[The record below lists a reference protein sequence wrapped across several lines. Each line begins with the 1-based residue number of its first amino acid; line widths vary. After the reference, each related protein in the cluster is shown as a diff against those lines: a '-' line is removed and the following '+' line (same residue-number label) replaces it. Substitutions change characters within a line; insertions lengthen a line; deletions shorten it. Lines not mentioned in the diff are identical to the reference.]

1 MAAEAQDLTKE
12 TSFTK
17 ELKFGFGEYSKYV
30 ISDRALPD
38 ARDGLKPVHR
48 RIVWAMQDMG
58 LTHRSNYKKCAR
70 IVGEVT
76 GKYHPHAGGT
86 YESVVRL
93 AQDWSL
99 RYPLVDGQG
108 NFGSI
113 DGYPPA
119 AMRYTEA
126 RLARITQELTAN
138 ISKKVVEFVENFD
151 GEEFEPT
158 VLPVSIPNLLLNGA
172 KGIAVGMSSN
182 IPPHQ
187 LGELVDGCIAIIEN
201 PKISVLELM
210 EHVKGPDFPTGGLI
224 VGMKGIQDL
233 YMTGKGSIRVR
244 SRVHFESPDTHKK
257 IKDNLLVV
265 TEIPYFVNKTTLI
278 EEIANLINDKKIR
291 GISNIRDLS
300 KDKIRIEI
308 EVETGFEDEESLRT
322 IQAQLFKRTSLETLF
337 HARIL
342 AFVWG
347 KPRTLNL
354 KQSLSIFLDFRE
366 KVVKNIATEE
376 LEKVEARIHILDG
389 LIIATD
395 HIDEVIRTIR
405 SSESR
410 KEANQALIS
419 KFGLSQLQSKAVLD
433 MSLGRLT
440 RIESGEIQREAE
452 EKKTR
457 ASELKLIINDR
468 IHRLSLMKSQ
478 LLEVKKRFNDSRRT
492 DFVFHD
498 IFVGGTDR
506 KFIHERKLL
515 ISSTSEGYV
524 RSIELAKFNTQKR
537 GGRGVAGVPLN
548 DGEKLFDLQIV
559 SNKDDLLLI
568 TERGV
573 IHKIPAYEV
582 PEVAKRIR
590 KGRKLSTLIPV
601 ESNIVKIVPIEE
613 DGFSEDRVLVTVTKN
628 GIVKRTSLDKYK
640 NIRKNGIR
648 CLKFKEEEDSVA
660 DAFITEGKNYI
671 FLASKKGK
679 AVVFREEEARLV
691 GRSSMGV
698 FGMKLEEV
706 DDEVI
711 SAFQVSESD
720 YEDTSI
726 FTITERGYGKRTKL
740 ADYRITKRNAKG
752 VKNIKVTK
760 KNGLVITSMPVPM
773 DKVEGVNIS
782 LVNSDGILIRT
793 GVKNIRVMGRDTQ
806 GVRVMRIKGKQKVL
820 LATGVVDELS
830 EEDSEGTEPDDTNPE
845 NPSTNPE
852 NEQLNSDDLLG
863 EEEQSE
869 SVVDEIADALSDLED

>member
-1 MAAEAQDLTKE
+1 MAVEAQDLTKE

-17 ELKFGFGEYSKYV
+17 ELKYGFGEYSRYV

-48 RIVWAMQDMG
+48 RIIWAMQDMG

-126 RLARITQELTAN
+126 RLAKISQELTAN
-138 ISKKVVEFVENFD
+138 ISKNVVEFVENFD

-158 VLPVSIPNLLLNGA
+158 VLPVKVPHLLLNGA

-187 LGELVDGCIAIIEN
+187 LGELIDGCIAIIDN
-201 PKISVLELM
+201 PRISVLELM
-210 EHVKGPDFPTGGLI
+210 QYVKGPDFPTGGLI
-224 VGMKGIQDL
+224 IGMKGVEDL

-244 SRVHFESPDTHKK
+244 SRVHFESPDTHKVK
-257 IKDNLLVV
+257 NNLLVV

-278 EEIANLINDKKIR
+278 EEIATLINDKKIR
-291 GISNIRDLS
+291 GISNVRDLS

-308 EVETGFEDEESLRT
+308 EVETGFEDEEALRT
-322 IQAQLFKRTSLETLF
+322 IQAQLFKRTSLQTLF

-366 KVVKNIATEE
+366 KVVKNIAIEE
-376 LEKVEARIHILDG
+376 LEKVEARIHILEG

-395 HIDEVIRTIR
+395 HIDEVISTIR
-405 SSESR
+405 SSENR
-410 KEANQALIS
+410 KDAQNKLMS
-419 KFGLSQLQSKAVLD
+419 NFGLSELQSKAVLD

-440 RIESGEIQREAE
+440 RIESGEIQKEAAEKRKRAE
-452 EKKTR
+452 ELR
-457 ASELKLIINDR
+457 LVIHDR
-468 IHRLSLMKSQ
+468 PHRLQLMKDQ
-478 LLEVKKRFNDSRRT
+478 LLEVKNKFNDKRRT
-492 DFVFHD
+492 DFVYQD
-498 IFVGGTDR
+498 IYVGTTDR
-506 KFIHERKLL
+506 QFIHERKLL
-515 ISSTSEGYV
+515 VSSTSEGYV
-524 RSIELAKFNTQKR
+524 RSIELEKFNTQKR

-548 DGEKLFDLQIV
+548 EEEKLFDLQIV

-582 PEVAKRIR
+582 PEVAKRTR

-613 DGFSEDRVLVTVTKN
+613 DGFSADKVFVTVTKN

-648 CLKFKEEEDSVA
+648 CLKFKEEDDRVA
-660 DAFITEGKNYI
+660 DAFITEGQNYI

-679 AVVFREEEARLV
+679 AVVFKDELARLV

-698 FGMKLEEV
+698 IAMKLEDE
-706 DDEVI
+706 DDEIV
-711 SAFQVSESD
+711 SAFPISYED
-720 YEDTSI
+720 YDDTSI
-726 FTITERGYGKRTKL
+726 FTITEKGYGKRTKL
-740 ADYRITKRNAKG
+740 SDYRITNRGAKG
-752 VKNIKVTK
+752 VKNIKVTS
-760 KNGLVITSMPVPM
+760 KNGLVISSMPVPM
-773 DKVEGVNIS
+773 EKTEGVNIS

-806 GVRVMRIKGKQKVL
+806 GVKVMRVIGDQRVL
-820 LATGVVDELS
+820 LATSIVEEGGDEGSVPDGDSDGGDFPRDTVEDNESADNQAETPTEEEDEPVDDVANELS
-830 EEDSEGTEPDDTNPE
+830 
-845 NPSTNPE
+845 
-852 NEQLNSDDLLG
+852 
-863 EEEQSE
+863 
-869 SVVDEIADALSDLED
+869 ALEDL